1 MIKRKCVLLTLE
13 MQSDPSSGGTDDA
26 GRTGLVGALE
36 DHGPWSAMLS
46 RPQHSSSVRDLRV
59 PNEWQEQR
67 NVEPFRRGV
76 ERWPLVS
83 LLFPWVCP

>member
-46 RPQHSSSVRDLRV
+46 RPQHSTGGTPQKALSAGQR
-59 PNEWQEQR
+59 EQCG
-67 NVEPFRRGV
+67 PAFF
-76 ERWPLVS
+76 LK
-83 LLFPWVCP
+83 